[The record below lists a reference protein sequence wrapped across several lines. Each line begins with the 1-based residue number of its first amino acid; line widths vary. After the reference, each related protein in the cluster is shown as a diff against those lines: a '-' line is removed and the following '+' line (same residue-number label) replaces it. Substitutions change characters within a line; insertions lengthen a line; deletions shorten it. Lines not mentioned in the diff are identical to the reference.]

1 MKARYARTEKSVKD
15 LNLSVDLLKKESVKL
30 LQRTAL
36 AEKEMKYGH
45 NELLYVLLNKGRPF
59 LLMLKYA

>member
-1 MKARYARTEKSVKD
+1 MKD
-15 LNLSVDLLKKESVKL
+15 LNLSVNLLRKESVKL

-45 NELLYVLLNKGRPF
+45 NELMYVLLFKERMYELF
-59 LLMLKYA
+59 YYR